1 MKAYYDN
8 QPTKFEAVGNGSVVY
23 RHNITEVEVPAT
35 QECEQPRTQWVCD
48 EVTVW
53 NPLTKKKVV
62 AAVIADHWEESH
74 ELKLANEYNSVT
86 LGVITGEDAEAVT
99 AAYKAFL
106 AERRTLKAAVEADCD
121 EEGLPNF
128 T

>member
-8 QPTKFEAVGNGSVVY
+8 KPSKFEAVGNGSVVY
-23 RHNITEVEVPAT
+23 RYNITEVEAPAS
-35 QECEQPRTQWVCD
+35 QEGEQPRTQWSCD

-53 NPLTKKKVV
+53 KTLTKKKVV
-62 AAVIADHWEESH
+62 ASVIADRWEQSH
-74 ELKLANEYNSVT
+74 EQKLVNEYNSVT

-106 AERRTLKAAVEADCD
+106 AERKTLKAAVEADCD
-121 EEGLPNF
+121 EEGLPNE
-128 T
+128 